1 MPRTGRPRSHPQ
13 AGLFPPAGLSLKVEG
28 LHIVPKPPK
37 PNADPDEEKFN
48 VCTAQTVTIDPGD
61 YLLEWQAFAHHGP
74 DWRIYFPALRNGVER
89 DNSQVKS
96 GAGQALAVADRRY
109 LRSRANNGLMAAW
122 MLMGHNVELLRSWLR
137 KAKQDKDGVIVQA
150 PLKNRRGDRR
160 PEHARA
166 AWEASRGSNGA
177 VKGGARARRCG
188 RGRRPG
194 PARHLVAP
202 LQVASR
208 RRPLIRRALDQG
220 LSRLRT
226 PLTALDSFAP
236 ASERPKGP

>member
-1 MPRTGRPRSHPQ
+1 MHRPLCPGIEPDLLKIEDDYNHHRIDADLRDELIAERERHRLWRKDVLPDGKERWVCPALAAHDRTPRLACSRRPD
-13 AGLFPPAGLSLKVEG
+13 SLKVEG

-61 YLLEWQAFAHHGP
+61 YLLEWQAFAHHRP

-137 KAKQDKDGVIVQA
+137 KA
-150 PLKNRRGDRR
+150 
-160 PEHARA
+160 
-166 AWEASRGSNGA
+166 SRT
-177 VKGGARARRCG
+177 
-188 RGRRPG
+188 
-194 PARHLVAP
+194 
-202 LQVASR
+202 
-208 RRPLIRRALDQG
+208 
-220 LSRLRT
+220 RT
-226 PLTALDSFAP
+226 
-236 ASERPKGP
+236 G